1 MDTADQL
8 LHKADTFL
16 HQSPVDTVEAWKAF
30 NAILDLRNRIEYEKE
45 RVTQSRLFADFVIS
59 LFSFS
64 RKRRSK
70 DREDR
75 FKYNSQLIQKALDVT
90 REVHAGISL
99 KIESHNLIREM
110 CDFLEEQTLRVE
122 FIEGELYLVT
132 VYSNRRTLTVYE
144 EFMYTFFDIIP
155 RKW

>member
-75 FKYNSQLIQKALDVT
+75 FKYNNQLIQKALDVT